1 MVAIYFLSKT
11 LVILSDYPN
20 WLACTFSLKSH
31 MLGNNPFLKK
41 IKKALACIKVINYKV
56 FYNKCANSIQLSGTY
71 YKASN
76 T

>member
-11 LVILSDYPN
+11 LVILSDESK
-20 WLACTFSLKSH
+20 LARLHIFFKESYA
-31 MLGNNPFLKK
+31 FLKK